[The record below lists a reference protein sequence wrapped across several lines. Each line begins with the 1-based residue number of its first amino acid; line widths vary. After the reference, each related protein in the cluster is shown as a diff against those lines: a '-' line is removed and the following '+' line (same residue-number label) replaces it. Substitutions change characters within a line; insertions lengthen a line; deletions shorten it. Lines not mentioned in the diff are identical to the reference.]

1 MFVGGLRNSCIF
13 WLSDSLSPPYPPRRP
28 PPPGQPPGRLPPY
41 PPESSESRIR
51 LRGSSLS
58 SRFSTQAPRMV
69 CRGGGRGGGS
79 GALAAGTFPG
89 GGAPTGPAGDC
100 AATTPQHA
108 SASNPPKLVSKIVR
122 VTFMGS
128 PELRHLC
135 NCTSDPTEK
144 WFPSRRYLRQKEAT
158 VPAPS
163 PVAEARGRPIRGIAR
178 RARGSDARCGQ

>member
-1 MFVGGLRNSCIF
+1 M
-13 WLSDSLSPPYPPRRP
+13 
-28 PPPGQPPGRLPPY
+28 
-41 PPESSESRIR
+41 R

-58 SRFSTQAPRMV
+58 SRLSTQAPRMV

-79 GALAAGTFPG
+79 GAFAAGTVPG

-100 AATTPQHA
+100 AAAALHNA
-108 SASNPPKLVSKIVR
+108 SPSKPANATKLVMNIARAVR

-128 PELRHLC
+128 PALRHLY

-158 VPAPS
+158 GP
-163 PVAEARGRPIRGIAR
+163 
-178 RARGSDARCGQ
+178 